1 MSRSSSS
8 SSIPEFPK
16 ELKGVMIAVD
26 LSVKTPVEK
35 LETPMGYKE
44 LVSSP
49 KEEKGFPLER
59 RKPTAS
65 LSSPPE
71 RQIAGGK

>member
-1 MSRSSSS
+1 MSRSIELDVSH
-8 SSIPEFPK
+8 SSIPEYPK

-35 LETPMGYKE
+35 LETPMEYKE

-59 RKPTAS
+59 
-65 LSSPPE
+65 
-71 RQIAGGK
+71 QIAGGK

>member
-1 MSRSSSS
+1 MSRSSELEVSRSS

-35 LETPMGYKE
+35 PEQPIGYKGV
-44 LVSSP
+44 VSSP

-59 RKPTAS
+59 
-65 LSSPPE
+65 
-71 RQIAGGK
+71 QIAGGK

>member
-1 MSRSSSS
+1 MSRSSELDVSRSS

-35 LETPMGYKE
+35 PETQPIGYKE
-44 LVSSP
+44 VVSSP

-59 RKPTAS
+59 
-65 LSSPPE
+65 
-71 RQIAGGK
+71 QIAGGK